1 MDKKTRLKAALARGE
16 TAASRELHL
25 LVETGDRVRELCA
38 ITQVCCLLREEA
50 VMNNKAMMTAASLA
64 WGEA

>member
-1 MDKKTRLKAALARGE
+1 MDKNPMITAALAWDE
-16 TAASRELHL
+16 AAASRELHL

-38 ITQVCCLLREEA
+38 ITQVCCLIREEA
-50 VMNNKAMMTAASLA
+50 VTNKIAMMTAASLA